1 MRAVDAEGMGG
12 DTTAQPKAKDLVLA
26 IVLNALLPGV
36 GYMYMGRVPLG
47 VLVLPIVSLLII
59 LSHWAWWLVWMLV
72 MGVDMYIF
80 HLKNK
85 REVEA
90 ATLKKCPSCAE
101 MVRREALVCKH
112 CHEKFSELWPTPATG
127 AEEAFYRRRL
137 CPDEAC
143 IGVIGSD
150 NKCSICGHRG

>member
-1 MRAVDAEGMGG
+1 MRVVDAEGMGG
-12 DTTAQPKAKDLVLA
+12 DTMAQPKAKDLVLA

-47 VLVLPIVSLLII
+47 VLVLLIVPALIFF
-59 LSHWAWWLVWMLV
+59 SEGWAWLVWMLV
-72 MGVDMYIF
+72 MGVDMYIL

-90 ATLKKCPSCAE
+90 TTLKKCPSCAE

-112 CHEKFSELWPTPATG
+112 CHEKFSEL
-127 AEEAFYRRRL
+127 
-137 CPDEAC
+137 
-143 IGVIGSD
+143 
-150 NKCSICGHRG
+150 